1 MSQVWARVRDKT
13 TGHHF
18 DVTVERLDLLTQR
31 GDAEELPKGQHQRHT
46 GKPCPAKTQRPL
58 GTPAPTPRPK
68 AQAPKAEPKESESA

>member
-1 MSQVWARVRDKT
+1 MAQVWARVRDKT

-18 DVTVERLDLLTQR
+18 DVTVERLQLLIER
-31 GDAEELPKGQHQRHT
+31 GAVEEIPGRRHT
-46 GKPCPAKTQRPL
+46 GKPEPAKPQRPL